1 MIESVI
7 KWSESKRSQAATIK
21 PFLPETYG
29 TYYEPFIGGG
39 SMLYALSSEK
49 SMCGD
54 IYEPLIDLWKEIRDN
69 PTALAERVSCSL
81 DNTPRRGLY
90 GILRD

>member
-29 TYYEPFIGGG
+29 TYYEPFIGDG
-39 SMLYALSSEK
+39 SMLYALSPEK

-54 IYEPLIDLWKEIRDN
+54 ICEPLINLWKEIHDN
-69 PTALAERVSCSL
+69 PRVSCSL
-81 DNTPRRGLY
+81 DKTLRRGLY